1 MSPKPDP
8 DLYET
13 PTPEEI
19 AEGQTGVSPHRT
31 TPTQS
36 AVVALSGGMDS
47 TVCLYYARARYGPVH
62 AVSFDYGQRHLVEL
76 DAAARVAESAC
87 VKHTV
92 LQLPALA
99 ELADSGLT
107 NEGIEIKD
115 RADPAGNTYA
125 AERGLPSSFVP
136 GRNLILLGLAAA
148 YGLPRNL
155 AVLVTGVCQQDRA
168 GYPDCRGEFIRGLE
182 LAIRSGMDSNV
193 FRIDA
198 PLLNRS
204 KVQTWQMAHE
214 LDCLDV
220 VIEESHTCYEG
231 DRSKRH
237 DWGFGCGRCPA
248 CKLRRDSF
256 KEWRVNAETSRP
268 IFPGAH

>member
-1 MSPKPDP
+1 MKPE

-31 TPTQS
+31 EPTKS
-36 AVVALSGGMDS
+36 AVVALSGGQDS

-62 AVSFDYGQRHLVEL
+62 AVSFDYGQRHRVEL
-76 DAAARVAESAC
+76 EAAERIAETAC
-87 VKHTV
+87 VKHTILKV
-92 LQLPALA
+92 DALGQM
-99 ELADSGLT
+99 ADAGLT
-107 NEGIEIKD
+107 NPEIDIKEK
-115 RADPAGNTYA
+115 ATGTGNSYA
-125 AERGLPSSFVP
+125 ADRGLPSSFVP

-148 YGLPRNL
+148 YGLPRDL
-155 AVLVTGVCQQDRA
+155 AVLVTGVCQEDRA
-168 GYPDCRGEFIRGLE
+168 GYPDCRGEFVRALE
-182 LAIRSGMDSNV
+182 LAIRSGMDSSV

-204 KVQTWQMAHE
+204 KVETWQMAHE

-231 DRSKRH
+231 DHTTRH
-237 DWGFGCGRCPA
+237 EWGFGCGRCPA
-248 CKLRRDSF
+248 CKLRGSSF